1 MKRMILTI
9 SILVFTIGSIEGQS
23 WLNSLGNKVKETAK
37 SKVEQKVEEK
47 TEKVLDKGFE
57 TVEGKNKK
65 VAEESSEATAE
76 EKGPLNKENAKAD
89 NSKGAQEKQK
99 LSSVTQ
105 YDFVPGDK
113 ILFFEDFSQDAIG
126 DFPALWTSNGS
137 GEVKTVNIASGKWF
151 HMNGDEA
158 VYCYTKTINFPDNFI
173 VEFDIIPDA
182 QYEYGITL
190 TLYQENP
197 GDVKEINDD
206 LYPGLRGIHIT
217 PKKDGW
223 QTKGYDNSG
232 DNDWLNGNGEINPV
246 IPEKENHVIVWVQ
259 KRRVRIYHEGKKV
272 VDVPTNIYAETK
284 FNKMRFSGWDAKS
297 WPFISNIKITTAS
310 PDMRSKLLTEGRI
323 ISYGIYFDSGKDV
336 VKGESYGSVK
346 EIANILN
353 ENPSVKIKIVG
364 HTDSDGDNAMNLDL
378 SKRRAANV
386 KKYLVNEF
394 KISAD
399 RIETDGQGEN
409 IPIIPNTSVENKA
422 KNRRVEFIKL

>member
-1 MKRMILTI
+1 MILTI

-65 VAEESSEATAE
+65 VAEENSEAAAE
-76 EKGPLNKENAKAD
+76 EKDPLNKENVKTD
-89 NSKGAQEKQK
+89 NSKGTQEKQK

-126 DFPALWTSNGS
+126 DFPALWNSNGS
-137 GEVKTVNIASGKWF
+137 GEVKTVNIAHGKWF
-151 HMNGDEA
+151 HMNGEDA
-158 VYCYTKTINFPDNFI
+158 VYCYNKTIDFPDNFI
-173 VEFDIIPDA
+173 VEFDIIPDS
-182 QYEYGITL
+182 EYRDGITL

-197 GDVKEINDD
+197 GDVKEMNDD

-217 PKKDGW
+217 PKKEGW
-223 QTKGYDNSG
+223 QTKGYNNNG

-246 IPEKENHVIVWVQ
+246 IQEKENHVIVWVQ

-336 VKGESYGSVK
+336 VKGESYGSVS
-346 EIANILN
+346 EIAKILS
-353 ENPSVKIKIVG
+353 ENPAVKIKIVG
-364 HTDSDGDNAMNLDL
+364 HTDSDGDNEMNLDL
-378 SKRRAANV
+378 SKRRASNV
-386 KKYLVNEF
+386 KKYLVSEF

-409 IPIIPNTSVENKA
+409 SPIITNTSVENKA